1 MIRSAG
7 PPTPRAQRPRAVSAV
22 ARGLFSFEVALAL
35 FVSSA
40 SFSESPLLA
49 WLPLN
54 ITWAT
59 AILGLASGVWLVLT
73 RRVTIARAALIAPA
87 LVAALGLW
95 MALSLAWAPPNP
107 YGVLKTTVVLT
118 YSIWSVTAGILI
130 AAHPDRIRR
139 LLVAL
144 IALATWFTIAR
155 LGSPDAEYILASL
168 GSGYLSYAASIGI
181 GMTALFG
188 LALFDWGSGL
198 ARVCGLLGTLPM
210 LSAVL
215 RSGGRGALAGLAL
228 SLPLLLLASSLSVD
242 RARHAIR
249 VHAYGMSLSIATIL
263 GFLVLL
269 NNVTSYASIR
279 RQYRT
284 LERLEYL
291 QADTGYAG
299 RGSRAMAALE
309 MWHERPWLGHGVGSF
324 AIYVGRGP
332 VRAYPHNIVLEALCE
347 LGIVGGGTVI
357 ALVMVPVWRSLRAL
371 RYGGPDAR
379 LRVIMLALI
388 LYTLFQALKS
398 MDLMSQNGLYLAL
411 GLSAFPPCTVPPRTS
426 SSPGAPQAQAP

>member
-1 MIRSAG
+1 
-7 PPTPRAQRPRAVSAV
+7 VSAV

-35 FVSSA
+35 FVASG

-49 WLPLN
+49 WLRLDIPR
-54 ITWAT
+54 AT
-59 AILGLASGVWLVLT
+59 ALLSLVSGVWLVLT

-107 YGVLKTTVVLT
+107 YGVQKTTVVLT
-118 YSIWSVTAGILI
+118 YSIWSVTAGTLI
-130 AAHPDRIRR
+130 AGHPDRIRR
-139 LLVAL
+139 LLMAL

-155 LGSPDAEYILASL
+155 LGSTDAEYILASL
-168 GSGYLSYAASIGI
+168 GSGYLSYAVNIGI
-181 GMTALFG
+181 GITALFG
-188 LALFDWGSGL
+188 LVVLDWSSGP
-198 ARVCGLLGTLPM
+198 ARACGLLGTLPM

-215 RSGGRGALAGLAL
+215 RAGGRGALAGLAL

-242 RARHAIR
+242 RARHTVR
-249 VHAYGMSLSIATIL
+249 VHVYGIGLSMVTIF

-269 NNVTSYASIR
+269 NTVTSDASA
-279 RQYRT
+279 RQQFRT
-284 LERLEYL
+284 L
-291 QADTGYAG
+291 
-299 RGSRAMAALE
+299 ALD
-309 MWHERPWLGHGVGSF
+309 MWYERPWLGHGVGSF
-324 AIYVGRGP
+324 PIYVGRGP

-347 LGIVGGGTVI
+347 LGIVGGGIVI

>member
-1 MIRSAG
+1 M
-7 PPTPRAQRPRAVSAV
+7 SAV

-35 FVSSA
+35 FVASG

-49 WLPLN
+49 WLRLDIPR
-54 ITWAT
+54 AT
-59 AILGLASGVWLVLT
+59 ALLSLVSGVWLVLT

-107 YGVLKTTVVLT
+107 YGVQKTTVVLT
-118 YSIWSVTAGILI
+118 YSIWSVTAGTLI
-130 AAHPDRIRR
+130 AGHPDRIRR
-139 LLVAL
+139 LLMAL

-155 LGSPDAEYILASL
+155 LGSTDAEYILASL
-168 GSGYLSYAASIGI
+168 GSGYLSYAVNIGI
-181 GMTALFG
+181 GITALFG
-188 LALFDWGSGL
+188 LVVLDWSSGP
-198 ARVCGLLGTLPM
+198 ARACGLLGTLPM

-215 RSGGRGALAGLAL
+215 RAGGRGALAGLAL

-242 RARHAIR
+242 RARHTVR
-249 VHAYGMSLSIATIL
+249 VHVYGIGLSMVTIF

-269 NNVTSYASIR
+269 NTVTSDASIR

-299 RGSRAMAALE
+299 RGSLATVALD
-309 MWHERPWLGHGVGSF
+309 MWYERPWLGHGVGSF
-324 AIYVGRGP
+324 PIYVGRGP

-347 LGIVGGGTVI
+347 LGIVGGGIVI